1 MYSRTPLFV
10 FAIALPFA
18 GCTCEWHASTNKSWT
33 TNSGGERVVVVQE
46 NPDQIAREREARIAR
61 EREWERE
68 RERERSRR
76 PVVIGAGG
84 RTGTGAAPHSPALGT
99 PVQPAQPA
107 PTPLQPGT
115 SGGGSSAGNIGTPAP
130 TPVAPVTPTPVAP
143 TPVAPPPPAV
153 VEPTP
158 PPPPPAG
165 DTYVAPREI
174 NKAEGGPA
182 KAGSAVDNSGS
193 TTKKKPVQRTGPMK
207 RQQ

>member
-1 MYSRTPLFV
+1 MYSRTPLLL
-10 FAIALPFA
+10 FAIALPFT
-18 GCTCEWHASTNKSWT
+18 GCTCEWHASTNKSWS

-99 PVQPAQPA
+99 PVQPARPA

-130 TPVAPVTPTPVAP
+130 SPVAPPPAPVPA
-143 TPVAPPPPAV
+143 PPPAV

-158 PPPPPAG
+158 PPPPPPPPPAS

-174 NKAEGGPA
+174 DKPAGGA
-182 KAGSAVDNSGS
+182 SKAGSAVDNP
-193 TTKKKPVQRTGPMK
+193 TNKKKPVQRSGPMK